1 MATNLIEE
9 YFQRDLSAGEEE
21 RLRRLLSRSEEAG
34 LEFSRLAERHY
45 AKLGV
50 VAAGLLVAKTMAGSS
65 AHGADWLRKL
75 TWGAKVAGLKT
86 ALVTVGAVAVLG
98 TGYVAVRH
106 WRTPAPAPGVPQQQG
121 DGLSIELDLGSPKDL
136 AVKVRDSRGTLV
148 RDMGHW
154 SWKAGSHRL
163 LWDGLDDAGK
173 AVAPGRYQVDVDLGG
188 SSRQIRWLEV
198 H

>member
-1 MATNLIEE
+1 MAPNLIED
-9 YFQRDLSAGEEE
+9 YFRRDLSEAEEE
-21 RLRRLLSRSEEAG
+21 RLRRLLGRSEEAG

-50 VAAGLLVAKTMAGSS
+50 VAAGLLAAKTMTGS
-65 AHGADWLRKL
+65 ATHGAAWLRKL
-75 TWGAKVAGLKT
+75 TWGAKAAGLKT
-86 ALVTVGAVAVLG
+86 AMAAAGAVAVLG

-106 WRTPAPAPGVPQQQG
+106 WRTPTPATAPQQG

-136 AVKVRDSRGTLV
+136 AVKVRDSRGALV

-154 SWKAGSHRL
+154 HWEAGSHRL
-163 LWDGLDDAGK
+163 LWDGLNDAGK
-173 AVAPGRYQVDVDLGG
+173 PVAPGRYQVDVDFGA
-188 SSRQIRWLEV
+188 SQRQVRWLEV